1 MKLYIVSGGF
11 DPIHE
16 GHIAMIQD
24 CINRGADGV
33 VILLNSDEW
42 LTRKKGKPFMKFV
55 SRFAVCQAIRGVVI
69 VTPCDDRDGSVCQG
83 IRNVRATLPPDVQLV
98 FANGGDRTKE
108 NIPELAV
115 CKELGIS
122 VEFGVGGS
130 DKKNSSSQIL
140 SQWNTHIKGEN

>member
-83 IRNVRATLPPDVQLV
+83 IRNVRASLPLDVQLV

-115 CKELGIS
+115 CNELGIS

-140 SQWNTHIKGEN
+140 SQWNTHIKGEK